1 MVETAARA
9 GFAVYVVVDD
19 ASVRDSL
26 ALLLGLRGYRSAV
39 FASAE
44 DFLAALD
51 VDCKGCL
58 LTDLR
63 LPGLSGLELQQEL
76 RRRGNALPIVI
87 ITGHGDIAAARAAF
101 KSNAVD
107 FIEKPFDDEALLA
120 AIETAF
126 GIEEIRTSARDDR
139 IRRQQV
145 WARLTE
151 RERTVADLVVIG
163 LHNRDI
169 AEQLGISPRTVE
181 VHKARIMDKTGARNL
196 ADLIRLAGRQELP

>member
-1 MVETAARA
+1 MAEPVSRA
-9 GFAVYVVVDD
+9 DFAVYVVDDD

-26 ALLLGLRGYRSAV
+26 ALLLGLRGFRSAL

-44 DFLAALD
+44 DFLAALEPEW
-51 VDCKGCL
+51 KGCL

-63 LPGLSGLELQQEL
+63 LPGISGLELQQEL
-76 RRRGNALPIVI
+76 KRRGTALPLVI

-107 FIEKPFDDEALLA
+107 FIEKPFDDASLLA
-120 AIETAF
+120 AIEAAF
-126 GIEEIRTSARDDR
+126 ELEQTRTSAVRDR
-139 IRRQQV
+139 ARREQA
-145 WARLTE
+145 WALLTE
-151 RERTVADLVVIG
+151 RERTVAELIVVG

-181 VHKARIMDKTGARNL
+181 VHKARIMDKTGARSL
-196 ADLIRLAGRQELP
+196 ADLIRLAGR

>member
-1 MVETAARA
+1 MAKPESRA
-9 GFAVYVVVDD
+9 DFAVYVVDDD

-26 ALLLGLRGYRSAV
+26 ALLLGLRGFRSAL

-44 DFLAALD
+44 DFLAALEPEW
-51 VDCKGCL
+51 KGCL

-63 LPGLSGLELQQEL
+63 LPGISGLELQQEL
-76 RRRGNALPIVI
+76 KRRGTALPLVI

-107 FIEKPFDDEALLA
+107 FIEKPFDDAALLA
-120 AIETAF
+120 AIEAAF
-126 GIEEIRTSARDDR
+126 ELEEARTSAVRNR
-139 IRRQQV
+139 ARREQV
-145 WARLTE
+145 WALLTE
-151 RERTVADLVVIG
+151 RERTVAELIVVG

-181 VHKARIMDKTGARNL
+181 VHKARIMDKTGARSL
-196 ADLIRLAGRQELP
+196 ADLIRLAGR